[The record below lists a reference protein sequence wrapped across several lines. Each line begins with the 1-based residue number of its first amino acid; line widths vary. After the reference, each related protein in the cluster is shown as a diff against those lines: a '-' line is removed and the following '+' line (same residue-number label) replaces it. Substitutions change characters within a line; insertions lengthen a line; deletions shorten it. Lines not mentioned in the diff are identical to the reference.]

1 MGVTYSETRRSLHA
15 CAELLL
21 AGPRFR
27 ATGTLRLRVGPRGFG
42 TWEEPYVGESG
53 GDLVT
58 DRQRVALD
66 GLTFERAGT
75 LAGLETSRLD
85 DVYGDGPKVD
95 PSETIRLDRESVS
108 RVEKALLLGDR
119 ALSEFRPEA
128 ERVLWPEHFDVAIT
142 AGGVNYGVSPG
153 DAYSPV
159 PYAYVGPHQ
168 PVAGEFWNTPFGAA
182 RELSTLRDVA
192 GTVAF
197 FREGA
202 HLLATEPSAHH

>member
-58 DRQRVALD
+58 DRHRVALD

-142 AGGVNYGVSPG
+142 AGGANYGVSPG
-153 DAYSPV
+153 DGYHER
-159 PYAYVGPHQ
+159 PYAYVGPWR
-168 PVAGEFWNTPFGAA
+168 ARTGEFWNAPFGAA
-182 RELSTLRDVA
+182 RTLSELPDAGALALFFEEGARRA
-192 GTVAF
+192 GTA
-197 FREGA
+197 R
-202 HLLATEPSAHH
+202 

>member
-27 ATGTLRLRVGPRGFG
+27 ETGTLRLRVGPRGFG
-42 TWEEPYVGESG
+42 TWEEPYVGQSA

-58 DRQRVALD
+58 DQRRVALD
-66 GLTFERAGT
+66 GLTFERAGV

-95 PSETIRLDRESVS
+95 PSETIRLDRQSVR
-108 RVEKALLLGDR
+108 RVETVLLLGDG
-119 ALSEFRPEA
+119 ALREFLPDA
-128 ERVLWPEHFDVAIT
+128 EPVLWPEHFDVAIT

-153 DAYSPV
+153 DASSPEA
-159 PYAYVGPHQ
+159 YAYVGPQQ
-168 PVAGEFWNTPFGAA
+168 PFTGDFWNTPFGAA
-182 RELSTLRDVA
+182 RQLTTLRDVA

-202 HLLATEPSAHH
+202 RLVATGPSVHD